1 MALEVITKIMESY
14 ITFTVYPKKKKN
26 YGRNVVYPVI
36 SLRNTDYKRSEL
48 AQNIPFTIQKHNRQ
62 M

>member
-1 MALEVITKIMESY
+1 MESY
-14 ITFTVYPKKKKN
+14 ITFTVYQKKKEKG

-36 SLRNTDYKRSEL
+36 SLRNTDHKRSEL
-48 AQNIPFTIQKHNRQ
+48 AQNIPFTIQKHNIQ